1 MKKISEA
8 RLKCLNRLL
17 ERAVKFW
24 CKDYCVSCDFNC
36 KINNVHMS
44 IWDRVSYDNVIIFN
58 FCYDDMEVKKFKK
71 LTGKIISVLD
81 ETENNGGVEG
91 VIEKLPVNKYGFVNI
106 DEFVRR

>member
-36 KINNVHMS
+36 KRICTYVNMGQ
-44 IWDRVSYDNVIIFN
+44 RVI
-58 FCYDDMEVKKFKK
+58 
-71 LTGKIISVLD
+71 
-81 ETENNGGVEG
+81 
-91 VIEKLPVNKYGFVNI
+91 
-106 DEFVRR
+106 